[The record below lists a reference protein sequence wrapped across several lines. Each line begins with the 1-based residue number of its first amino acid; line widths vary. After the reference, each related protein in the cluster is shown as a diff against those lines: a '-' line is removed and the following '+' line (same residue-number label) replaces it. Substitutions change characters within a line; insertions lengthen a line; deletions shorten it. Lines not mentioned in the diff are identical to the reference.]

1 MLAKKCDRC
10 GEYYDRYHHLSPI
23 AYDNANGIV
32 LADFNDDNVTYRN
45 RKSIDLCPRCLNDF
59 ESWMTKTPERSIANA
74 E

>member
-10 GEYYDRYHHLSPI
+10 GEYYDRYHYLSPI
-23 AYDNANGIV
+23 AYDKANGIV
-32 LADFNDDNVTYRN
+32 LADFNDYHYTYCN
-45 RKSIDLCPRCLNDF
+45 RKSIDLCPKCLTDF